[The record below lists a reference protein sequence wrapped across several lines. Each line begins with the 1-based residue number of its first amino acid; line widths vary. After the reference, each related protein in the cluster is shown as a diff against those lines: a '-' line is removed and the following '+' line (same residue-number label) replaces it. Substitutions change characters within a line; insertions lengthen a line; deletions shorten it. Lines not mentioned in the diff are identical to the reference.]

1 MTQLDL
7 IGPPADPR
15 DKGLLAFCRLHQLPP
30 ILSDTFEAG
39 DAWGA
44 NCGPMA
50 LAAVL
55 GLPTVGAVREF
66 VRPFHGFM
74 NPTHMRTALDRAGAR
89 HSDVD
94 PPLRN
99 LGLVRIQWVGSWCD
113 SGVDPR
119 AAYRYTHWIGTR
131 GGGDACE
138 VYDATPNR
146 WVPMSEWARWCPS
159 LYPKRATGWHIANV
173 IEVAP

>member
-99 LGLVRIQWVGSWCD
+99 LGLVRIQSAPPSRRWLPCRLL
-113 SGVDPR
+113 DPLTVEPACGHPDLPQPTKSPGFTGALGRPTRVQR
-119 AAYRYTHWIGTR
+119 AAEGSMRCR
-131 GGGDACE
+131 E
-138 VYDATPNR
+138 
-146 WVPMSEWARWCPS
+146 
-159 LYPKRATGWHIANV
+159 
-173 IEVAP
+173 